1 MFFGYVAAATL
12 LKRMLGM
19 PLIPKVQPQQLQLR
33 QQQNAVTVDQGSE
46 VEMCKTNT
54 ASTATAAAA
63 AAVTLATLATN
74 QNAVVVQTKKSLFQT
89 LDPFIVAR
97 SHLMQSQHL
106 TDQSISTHAAP
117 AGASSDIEAVCRR
130 VK

>member
-1 MFFGYVAAATL
+1 
-12 LKRMLGM
+12 M
-19 PLIPKVQPQQLQLR
+19 PLIQKVQPQQLQLR
-33 QQQNAVTVDQGSE
+33 QQQNAVTVDQGSK
-46 VEMCKTNT
+46 VEMCKANT
-54 ASTATAAAA
+54 ASTATA
-63 AAVTLATLATN
+63 
-74 QNAVVVQTKKSLFQT
+74 VVQTKKSLFQT
-89 LDPFIVAR
+89 LDPFIATR